1 MVRICGRLGGNR
13 RPAVDGIDIYLTH
26 PYMKRIQAIYL
37 LSRLYEWVTI
47 VFFISIVFSF
57 RVIASI
63 SLIVMLVFAL
73 LHYRINEGRWWNGKF
88 VNLFNVGC
96 FLYFIVQGLALL
108 YTHNIKDGFF
118 IQQINL
124 GLIAIPIAVFYSRLV
139 RRENYGMLMKWYTL
153 ILLIASVIALVHAMQ
168 LYVHTGNTNYFFYH
182 PLVYIYSGH
191 AIQYSVLVFIGILF
205 LIEENSRLENTRN
218 RKWVLFL
225 LIYFSVF
232 LFLLTSKMVIAVFL
246 LYIIYLII
254 CTNEFFRKWSYR
266 MVALAAIITT
276 LIIIFTTNSPLRKR
290 VSDEMDS
297 HISFIEKNEFSPGDY
312 FNGIEFRLISWRF
325 AYEILN
331 ENHAWLLGVS
341 PGDSQDMLNAKYKKL
356 NMFTGGLPD
365 NRKGYLNY
373 HTHNQFLQALL
384 ETGIPGLAA
393 FILICVGMIQLTKK
407 SGSRSMIVLTI
418 LLLSYC
424 FADAVLKTQY
434 GIILFIFFPLFIF
447 KGREGGN
454 TTG

>member
-1 MVRICGRLGGNR
+1 
-13 RPAVDGIDIYLTH
+13 
-26 PYMKRIQAIYL
+26 MKRIQAIYL
-37 LSRLYEWVTI
+37 LGRLYEWVTI

-63 SLIVMLVFAL
+63 TLIVMLALAL
-73 LHYRINEGRWWNGKF
+73 LHYRIDEGRWWNGKF
-88 VNLFNVGC
+88 VNLFNTGC
-96 FLYFIVQGLALL
+96 FLYFIFQGLALL
-108 YTHNIKDGFF
+108 YTQNIKNGFF

-124 GLIAIPIAVFYSRLV
+124 GLIAIPIAVFYSRV
-139 RRENYGMLMKWYTL
+139 VHRENYRLLMKWYTL
-153 ILLIASVIALVHAMQ
+153 ILLIASLIALVHAWQ
-168 LYVHTGNTNYFFYH
+168 LYAHTGNTIYFFYH

-205 LIEENSRLENTRN
+205 LIEENSRNEKANN
-218 RKWVLFL
+218 RKWLIFL

-232 LFLLTSKMVIAVFL
+232 LFLLTSKMVIALFL
-246 LYIIYLII
+246 IYIVYLII
-254 CTNEFFRKWSYR
+254 CTKEFFRRWSYR
-266 MVALAAIITT
+266 MVALAAIVTT

-290 VSDEMDS
+290 VSDEMHS
-297 HISFIEKNEFSPGDY
+297 HISFIEKNEFSPADY

-331 ENHAWLLGVS
+331 ENHAWLFGVS
-341 PGDSQDMLNAKYKKL
+341 PGDAQDMLNAKYRKL

-373 HTHNQFLQALL
+373 HTHNQFLQSLL

-393 FILICVGMIQLTKK
+393 FILMCIGLLQLAKK
-407 SGSRSMIVLTI
+407 SGNRSLIVLTI
-418 LLLSYC
+418 LLLCYC

-447 KGREGGN
+447 KGTEVGK
-454 TTG
+454 TTS

>member
-1 MVRICGRLGGNR
+1 
-13 RPAVDGIDIYLTH
+13 
-26 PYMKRIQAIYL
+26 MKRIQVTYL

-47 VFFISIVFSF
+47 AFFISIIFSF
-57 RVIASI
+57 RIVASI
-63 SLIVMLVFAL
+63 SLIVMLAFAL
-73 LHYRINEGRWWNGKF
+73 LHYRLSEGRWWNRNF
-88 VNLFNVGC
+88 INFFNVGC

-108 YTHNIKDGFF
+108 YTHNTKEGLF

-153 ILLIASVIALVHAMQ
+153 ILFAATVFALVHAWR
-168 LYVHTGNTNYFFYH
+168 LYGHTGNTNYFFYH

-191 AIQYSVLVFIGILF
+191 AIQYSVLVFVGILF
-205 LIEENSRLENTRN
+205 LIEENKKRENIKSH
-218 RKWVLFL
+218 KWVLFM

-232 LFLLTSKMVIAVFL
+232 LFLLTSKMVIAVYL

-254 CTNEFFRKWSYR
+254 CTNELFRKRSHR
-266 MVALAAIITT
+266 LGAMAAILAALT
-276 LIIIFTTNSPLRKR
+276 IIFTTNSPLRKR
-290 VSDEMDS
+290 VSEEMRS
-297 HISFIEKNEFSPGDY
+297 NISFIEKDEFSPADY
-312 FNGIEFRLISWRF
+312 FNGIEFRLVSWRF

-331 ENHAWLLGVS
+331 ENHAWLIGVS
-341 PGDSQDMLNAKYKKL
+341 PGDAQDMLNAKYRKL

-365 NRKGYLNY
+365 NRKGYLNF
-373 HTHNQFLQALL
+373 HTHNQFLQAVL

-393 FILICVGMIQLTKK
+393 FVLICAGMIQLAKK

-418 LLLSYC
+418 LLLCYC

-434 GIILFIFFPLFIF
+434 GVILFLFFPLFIF
-447 KGREGGN
+447 KGREAGQAVS
-454 TTG
+454 